1 MKIRCDIEGLD
12 CAHCAS
18 KLEGLLSKAFDAAV
32 LNFSMGSLVL
42 DVAEGSDEDEVV
54 AKANRIAADFED
66 GITISLRD

>member
-12 CAHCAS
+12 CAHCAA
-18 KLEGLLSKAFDAAV
+18 KLEGLLGKAFAGAV

-42 DVAEGSDEDEVV
+42 ETAKDCDEDEVV

-66 GITISLRD
+66 GITITLRD